1 MNIKDVKLSIENG
14 SVGSEGLIFKSSDTY
29 IPIQYIR
36 EISKIFSKD
45 IKYVD
50 ELNQVVKSNSIFG
63 NIEDENILIYICDSL
78 DINVDVNDFCYIIC
92 KSCKNNEFIDVP
104 KIESWQELDYAVTN
118 SYKDIP
124 VNRLKDLVES
134 CNNNMFLLEN
144 ELSKFTI
151 FSKSDQL
158 QIFNSLD
165 KSNQLKRSYS
175 DTIFDFTNAIL
186 DKNIDKVVDIYSNLE
201 NYDIDPMAVIS
212 IIRKQIRNIVV
223 VGFSK
228 NPTEE
233 NTGLSSKQIYW
244 IRKNLYKY
252 DGTDL
257 INKFSFINEA
267 DLLLKKGTLTSKQ
280 LLDYVI
286 VKLL

>member
-14 SVGSEGLIFKSSDTY
+14 SIESEGLIFRSSDTY
-29 IPIQYIR
+29 IPIQYVK

-63 NIEDENILIYICDSL
+63 SIEDENILIYICDSL
-78 DINVDVNDFCYIIC
+78 DINVNVNDFCYIIC
-92 KSCKNNEFIDVP
+92 KLCKNNEFIDVP

-124 VNRLKDLVES
+124 VNKLKDLVES
-134 CNNNMFLLEN
+134 CNNNMFLLDN

-151 FSKSDQL
+151 FSKYDQL

>member
-14 SVGSEGLIFKSSDTY
+14 SIESEGLIFRSSDTY
-29 IPIQYIR
+29 IPIQYVK

-165 KSNQLKRSYS
+165 KSNQLKKSYS